1 MGTIRVTMVSDSH
14 NKHKQITSDLP
25 GGDLLVHSGDIS
37 SMGYEHE
44 IREFCKWFN
53 NIEGYTHKVFIAGN
67 HDWGFQDNVE
77 KVKEILDFYT
87 GITYLQDS
95 ELVIKVGDEREVKIY
110 GSPWQP
116 WFYDWAF
123 NLPKNGFGLAGKWE
137 GIPDDTDILL
147 THGPAFG
154 ILDTVDGRRH
164 DNLGCELLAE
174 RLQVI
179 SPKIHLC
186 GHIHTGYG
194 YVRKSDTHHF
204 NAAVLDERYIY
215 TQKPLTIDWN
225 PETNEIEFV

>member
-1 MGTIRVTMVSDSH
+1 MRVTFISDTH
-14 NKHKQITSDLP
+14 NKHKQVTLDLP

-53 NIEGYTHKVFIAGN
+53 DIKGYTHKVFIAGN

-116 WFYDWAF
+116 WFHDWAF
-123 NLPKNGFGLAGKWE
+123 NLQKNGMTLAGKWE

-147 THGPAFG
+147 THCPAFG
-154 ILDTVDGRRH
+154 ILDTVDGRRY
-164 DNLGCELLAE
+164 DNLGCELLVE
-174 RLQVI
+174 RLGRLNV
-179 SPKIHLC
+179 KLHNV

-194 YVRKSDTHHF
+194 YVKKGDTHHF
-204 NAAVLDERYIY
+204 NSAVLDERYVY
-215 TQKPLTIDWN
+215 TQKPMTVDWN
-225 PETNEIEFV
+225 PETNEVEFV